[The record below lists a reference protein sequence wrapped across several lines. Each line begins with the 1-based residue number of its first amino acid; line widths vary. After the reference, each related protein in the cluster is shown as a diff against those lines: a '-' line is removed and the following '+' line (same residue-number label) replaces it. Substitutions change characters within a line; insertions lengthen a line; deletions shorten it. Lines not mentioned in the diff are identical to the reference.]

1 MSRLVYQLISKISC
15 FLLVIALASPIAR
28 ADETPASSTPSPQM
42 PLSPPPAANT
52 ANPHLVGWGNLVMP
66 GLGETLRGNPVG
78 GLAQFGYETST
89 FVTGYFV
96 SPRNGISSLDGI
108 TDTFQPYRRSQRN
121 DQLSIEN
128 ELGSDMLLEFAIKTH
143 MLNTYIAYRDAYKDR
158 GVTEGLDQ
166 RTWWEGFKTPF
177 QKKSFEDPWVY
188 VPIALIAIGV
198 TVDYL
203 TSQPNSSQGPLTPTS
218 NFMYTSHYGI
228 IEPLGS
234 GWPEEAFYRGFL
246 QHEFTD
252 ATNSPLVGILAE
264 SAAFAF
270 SHEEGNSRW
279 SAGAAGA
286 YLGYLSWKNEG
297 NLGPGLTVHFWGDFL
312 LGLESILLSNRNQRT
327 TPQSSLGVQFN
338 Y

>member
-1 MSRLVYQLISKISC
+1 MSRLVYQLICKIIC
-15 FLLVIALASPIAR
+15 FLVTGLTAIAMAIPNAT
-28 ADETPASSTPSPQM
+28 ADAAPGPDL
-42 PLSPPPAANT
+42 PLSPPSAPNS

-78 GLAQFGYETST
+78 GATQFGYETST

-96 SPRNGISSLDGI
+96 SPREGISSLDGI

-121 DQLSIEN
+121 DQLSIDN

-143 MLNTYIAYRDAYKDR
+143 MLNTFIAYRDAYKDR
-158 GVTEGLDQ
+158 GITQGLDQ

-177 QKKSFEDPWVY
+177 QKKSFENPWVY
-188 VPIALIAIGV
+188 VPIALIAAGV
-198 TVDYL
+198 TIDYL
-203 TSQPNSSQGPLTPTS
+203 TSKPDTSQGPLTPSS
-218 NFMYTSHYGI
+218 NFLYTAHYGMV
-228 IEPLGS
+228 EPLGS

-246 QHEFTD
+246 QHEFTE
-252 ATNSPLVGILAE
+252 ATNSPLLGGLAE

-286 YLGYLSWKNEG
+286 YLGFLSWQNEG
-297 NLGPGLTVHFWGDFL
+297 NLGPGITVHFWGDFL

-327 TPQSSLGVQFN
+327 TPQSTLGVQFN